1 MGESSGMEPTTPGA
15 PHSTIATHFAALK
28 DPRVVG
34 RSDHDLL
41 DILTIAILAVICGA
55 KGWEDIEDW
64 AEDHATWLQTFLRLP
79 NGIPQHDC
87 YRRVL
92 AALDPTAFAACFTA
106 WMQALVGS
114 TAGKLIALDGKTMRR
129 SFDRARGRSA
139 LHLVSAWVAANGVAL
154 GQVVTDAK
162 SNEITAIPALLD
174 LLDLRGAVVSIDAM
188 GCQKD
193 IAAKIVDG
201 GADYL
206 LSLKDNH
213 PTAHAEVAAYFAGA
227 INTPTVHSH
236 ETTDGDHGRIEVRR
250 VHVTT
255 DLAWFADRAA
265 WKGLQSFVMVEST
278 RDLGTTVQH
287 ECRYFL
293 GSQATTDAAAV
304 GTYVRD
310 HWSVENAL
318 HWTLDVTFREDD
330 CRIRD
335 GHGPQN
341 FAWLRKLALTLL
353 TRTPYGRRSL
363 VQRQKLADRNHDYLL
378 SVLAAGSQ
386 AF

>member
-1 MGESSGMEPTTPGA
+1 MEPAPSGA
-15 PHSTIATHFAALK
+15 PHSTIALHFAGLK

-34 RSDHDLL
+34 RSDHALL

-55 KGWEDIEDW
+55 KGWEDIEHW
-64 AEDHATWLQTFLRLP
+64 AEDHAAWLQTFLRLP

-87 YRRVL
+87 YRRVF
-92 AALDPTAFAACFTA
+92 AALDPTAFSTCFMT

-114 TAGKLIALDGKTMRR
+114 TAGKLIAIDGKTMRR
-129 SFDRARGRSA
+129 SFERARGRHA
-139 LHLVSAWVAANGVAL
+139 LHLVSAWVASNAVTL
-154 GQVVTDAK
+154 GQVVTDTK

-174 LLDLRGAVVSIDAM
+174 LLDIRGAVVSIDAI
-188 GCQKD
+188 GCQKA
-193 IAAKIVDG
+193 IAGRIVEG

-213 PTAHAEVAAYFAGA
+213 PTAHQEVAAYFAQA
-227 INTPTVHSH
+227 IDTPTVHSH
-236 ETTDGDHGRIEVRR
+236 ETTDGDHGRLEGRR

-255 DLAWFADRAA
+255 DVAWFADRAE

-278 RDLGTTVQH
+278 RDLGTVVQR

-293 GSQATTDAAAV
+293 CSLAVTDAAAL
-304 GTYVRD
+304 GAYVRS
-310 HWSVENAL
+310 HWSIENTL

-330 CRIRD
+330 CRIRA

-353 TRTPYGRRSL
+353 RRTPFGRRSL
-363 VQRQKLADRNHDYLL
+363 AQRQKLADRNHTYLL
-378 SVLAAGSQ
+378 SVLAAGS
-386 AF
+386 

>member
-1 MGESSGMEPTTPGA
+1 MDTTIRTA
-15 PHSTIATHFAALK
+15 AHNSIATHFGMLE

-64 AEDHATWLQTFLRLP
+64 AIDHDAWLRTFLRLR

-87 YRRVL
+87 YRRVF
-92 AALDPTAFAACFTA
+92 AALDPVGFAQSFTQ

-114 TAGKLIALDGKTMRR
+114 TAGKLVAIDGKTMRR
-129 SFDRARGRSA
+129 SFDHARGRSA
-139 LHLVSAWVAANGVAL
+139 LHVVSAWVAANGVSL

-174 LLDLRGAVVSIDAM
+174 LLDIRGAVVSIDAM
-188 GCQKD
+188 GCQKA
-193 IAAKIVDG
+193 IASKIADR

-206 LSLKDNH
+206 LALKDNH
-213 PTAHAEVAAYFAGA
+213 PTAHQEVATYFADA
-227 INTPTVHSH
+227 IGTPTVHSH
-236 ETTDGDHGRIEVRR
+236 TSTDGGHGRVEVRR

-255 DLAWFADRAA
+255 DVAWFADRAE
-265 WKGLQSFVMVEST
+265 WKGLKSFVMVESE
-278 RDLGTTVQH
+278 RHVGTKVQR
-287 ECRYFL
+287 ESRYFL
-293 GSQATTDAAAV
+293 CSLMTTDAAAMGV
-304 GTYVRD
+304 YVRD
-310 HWSVENAL
+310 HWSIENSL

-330 CRIRD
+330 CRIRE

-341 FAWLRKLALTLL
+341 FALLRKLALVLL
-353 TRTPYGRRSL
+353 KRTPFGRRSL
-363 VQRQKLADRNHDYLL
+363 TQRQKLADRNYDYLL

-386 AF
+386 GF